1 MAAGAREMTTE
12 EKVEYL
18 EDKLARTIQ
27 LIKFII
33 RMDTGLSKD
42 NTEWLLEQVEILQR
56 WED

>member
-1 MAAGAREMTTE
+1 MTTE

-33 RMDTGLSKD
+33 HMDTGLSKD
-42 NTEWLLEQVEILQR
+42 NTDWLLEQVEILQR

>member
-1 MAAGAREMTTE
+1 MMTTE
-12 EKVEYL
+12 ERVLYL

-42 NTEWLLEQVEILQR
+42 NTDWLLEQIEIIQR

>member
-1 MAAGAREMTTE
+1 MEVLFIMTTE

-33 RMDTGLSKD
+33 RMDTGLTKD
-42 NTEWLLEQVEILQR
+42 NTDWLLDQVEILQR
-56 WED
+56 WVD